1 MHGERR
7 GTKRNARSLQH
18 TSRVSGSPMQFTY
31 ATSGGG
37 FPQPL
42 AAASSARSVS
52 DFPVPGT
59 PLTYMLPGLPVCSL
73 FLQ

>member
-1 MHGERR
+1 
-7 GTKRNARSLQH
+7 
-18 TSRVSGSPMQFTY
+18 MQFTY

-59 PLTYMLPGLPVCSL
+59 PLTYMLPGLPVCSF